1 MFSVQYVGIG
11 AFMTLGR
18 FLIFFVIGMAFAL
31 TVPQLSWLLWPL
43 AAAAL
48 LVVVQLIRS

>member
-1 MFSVQYVGIG
+1 
-11 AFMTLGR
+11 MTLGR
-18 FLIFFVIGMAFAL
+18 FLICFVIGLVLAL
-31 TVPQLSWLLWPL
+31 TIPQLNWLLWPL